1 LSRELCG
8 IGVSLVTVPRFERA
22 MRRWGDRLERRL
34 FTAAELAYVQRKK
47 RAEQNLAARFAA
59 KCAGRAALG
68 SLLAEPVRLRDL
80 EVSRQRSGEP
90 VLGFS
95 KSAPSSL
102 AGTELDFRLTMT
114 HDEEFAM
121 ANVWIERPLA

>member
-8 IGVSLVTVPRFERA
+8 IGVSLVPVPRFGRA
-22 MRRWGDRLERRL
+22 LRRWGERMERRL
-34 FTAAELAYVQRKK
+34 FSAAELDYAGRKR

-59 KCAGRAALG
+59 KCAARSALG

-80 EVSRQRSGEP
+80 EVTRRPTGEP
-90 VLGFS
+90 TLELTG
-95 KSAPSSL
+95 SASGSV
-102 AGTELDFRLTMT
+102 GREELDFRLTMT

-121 ANVWIERPLA
+121 ANVWIERARS